1 MFAAIDVVTSRN
13 AKRYSKNINEGEV
26 YFPI

>member
-13 AKRYSKNINEGEV
+13 AKGYSKNISEGEV